1 MADRIYTCT
10 FRDVETRAR
19 LGYIDLPHGRVETPA
34 FMPVGTNGT
43 VKGIYHDRI
52 RDIGYQII
60 LANTYHLYLRPG
72 EEVLKR
78 FGGLHRFSNWNRNI
92 LTDSGGF
99 QVFSLSGLRKVRDAG
114 VTFQSHIDGSR
125 HVFTP
130 EKVVD
135 IQAVIG
141 SDIAMVLDVCT
152 PPGIE
157 YRNAKEAWRVTRLWA
172 ERSIEERNRL
182 GESFRGN
189 LFGIV
194 QGNFYEDLRRESALT
209 ISEMDFPGIA
219 IGGLSV
225 GESKQQFNDFLAYT
239 SQYITDE
246 KPRYVMGIGSPDY
259 IFECVENGIDLF
271 DCVLATRM
279 ARNGGLFTD
288 DGVITM
294 KKAIHKFDERPIQE
308 GCTCTACTKYSRA
321 YMHHLIKCNE
331 MLGGMLATEHNLTYL
346 YTLLERIRSSIREG
360 CFSSFKKEYMARFYG
375 PKE

>member
-1 MADRIYTCT
+1 MVEKIFTCT
-10 FRDVETRAR
+10 LQDRDTKAR

-43 VKGIYHDRI
+43 VKGIYHDKVAQ
-52 RDIGYQII
+52 IGHKLI

-72 EEVLKR
+72 MDVIGQ
-78 FGGLHRFSNWNRNI
+78 FGGLHRFSNWDGNI

-99 QVFSLSGLRKVRDAG
+99 QVFSLSGLRKIRDAG

-135 IQAVIG
+135 VQGIIG
-141 SDIAMVLDVCT
+141 SDIAMCLDVCT
-152 PPGIE
+152 PPGISHRQAE
-157 YRNAKEAWRVTRLWA
+157 EAWRVTKLWA
-172 ERSIEERNRL
+172 ERSLEERRRL

-189 LFGIV
+189 LFCIV
-194 QGNFYEDLRRESALT
+194 QGNFYEDLRKESALVL
-209 ISEMDFPGIA
+209 SDMDFPGIA

-225 GESKQQFNDFLAYT
+225 GESKEQFADMLSYT
-239 SQYITDE
+239 AQYVTPD

-259 IFECVENGIDLF
+259 IFECVANGIDLF

-288 DGVITM
+288 DGVIAM
-294 KKAIHKFDERPIQE
+294 KKACHKFDEGPIQE
-308 GCTCTACTKYSRA
+308 GCICTACTKYSRA
-321 YMHHLIKCNE
+321 YMHHLVKCNE

-346 YTLLERIRSSIREG
+346 YNLLERIRASIREG
-360 CFSSFKKEYMARFYG
+360 RFSQFKKEYLARFYG
-375 PKE
+375 

>member
-1 MADRIYTCT
+1 MVEKIFTCT
-10 FRDVETRAR
+10 LQDRDTKAR
-19 LGYIDLPHGRVETPA
+19 LGYIDLPHGRVETPT

-43 VKGIYHDRI
+43 VKGIYHDKVAQ
-52 RDIGYQII
+52 IGYKLI

-72 EEVLKR
+72 MEVIGQ
-78 FGGLHRFSNWNRNI
+78 FGGLHCFSNWDGNI

-99 QVFSLSGLRKVRDAG
+99 QVFSLSGLRKIRDAG

-135 IQAVIG
+135 VQGIIG
-141 SDIAMVLDVCT
+141 SDIAMCLDVCT
-152 PPGIE
+152 PPGISHRQAE
-157 YRNAKEAWRVTRLWA
+157 EAWRVTKLWA
-172 ERSIEERNRL
+172 ERSLEERRRL

-189 LFGIV
+189 LFCIV
-194 QGNFYEDLRRESALT
+194 QGNFYEDLRKESALVL
-209 ISEMDFPGIA
+209 SDMDFPGIA

-225 GESKQQFNDFLAYT
+225 GESKEQFADMLSYT
-239 SQYITDE
+239 AQYVTPD

-259 IFECVENGIDLF
+259 IFECVANGIDLF

-288 DGVITM
+288 DGVIAM
-294 KKAIHKFDERPIQE
+294 KKACHKFDEGPIQE

-321 YMHHLIKCNE
+321 YMHHLVKCNE

-346 YTLLERIRSSIREG
+346 YNLLERIRASIREG
-360 CFSSFKKEYMARFYG
+360 RFSQFKKEYLARFYG
-375 PKE
+375 

>member
-1 MADRIYTCT
+1 MHKNIYTCT
-10 FRDVETRAR
+10 LQDKDSNAR

-34 FMPVGTNGT
+34 FMPVGTNAT
-43 VKGIYHDRI
+43 VKAMYHDKI
-52 RDIGYQII
+52 KDIGYRLI
-60 LANTYHLYLRPG
+60 LANTYHVYLRPG
-72 EEVLKR
+72 LDVIKQ
-78 FGGLHRFSNWNRNI
+78 FGGLHEFCSWNGNI

-99 QVFSLSGLRKVRDAG
+99 QVFSLSGLRKVKDSG

-135 IQAVIG
+135 IQSVFG

-152 PPGIE
+152 PPDIE
-157 YRNAKEAWRVTRLWA
+157 YRNAKEAWRVTKLWA
-172 ERSIEERNRL
+172 ERSLEERKRL
-182 GESFRGN
+182 GEQFRGN

-194 QGNFYEDLRRESALT
+194 QGNFYQDLRKESALT
-209 ISEMDFPGIA
+209 ISDMDFPGVA

-225 GESKQQFNDFLAYT
+225 GESKNMFNDFLGYT
-239 SQYITDE
+239 SEYITKE

-259 IFECVENGIDLF
+259 IFECVANGIDLF

-294 KKAIHKFDERPIQE
+294 KKAVHKFDMRPIQE
-308 GCTCTACTKYSRA
+308 GCTCTACTKYTRA
-321 YMHHLIKCNE
+321 YVHHLIKCNE
-331 MLGGMLATEHNLTYL
+331 IFGAMLATEHNLTYL
-346 YTLLERIRSSIREG
+346 YNLMERIKVSIRNG
-360 CFSSFKKEYMARFYG
+360 TFVSFKKEYLERFYG
-375 PKE
+375 KKE

>member
-1 MADRIYTCT
+1 MVEKIFTCT
-10 FRDVETRAR
+10 LQDRDTKAR

-43 VKGIYHDRI
+43 VKGIYHDKVAQ
-52 RDIGYQII
+52 IGYKLI

-72 EEVLKR
+72 MEVIGQ
-78 FGGLHRFSNWNRNI
+78 FGGLHRFSNWDGNI

-99 QVFSLSGLRKVRDAG
+99 QVFSLSGLRKIRDAG

-135 IQAVIG
+135 VQGIIG
-141 SDIAMVLDVCT
+141 SDIAMCLDVCT
-152 PPGIE
+152 PPGISHRQAE
-157 YRNAKEAWRVTRLWA
+157 EAWRVTKLWA
-172 ERSIEERNRL
+172 ERSFEERRRL

-189 LFGIV
+189 LFCIV
-194 QGNFYEDLRRESALT
+194 QGNFYEDLRKESALVL
-209 ISEMDFPGIA
+209 SDMDFPGIA

-225 GESKQQFNDFLAYT
+225 GESKEQFADMLSYT
-239 SQYITDE
+239 AQYVTPD

-259 IFECVENGIDLF
+259 IFECVANGIDLF

-288 DGVITM
+288 DGVIAM
-294 KKAIHKFDERPIQE
+294 KKACHKFDEGPIQE

-321 YMHHLIKCNE
+321 YMHHLVKCNE

-346 YTLLERIRSSIREG
+346 YNLLERIRASIREG
-360 CFSSFKKEYMARFYG
+360 RFSQFKKEYLARFYG
-375 PKE
+375 

>member
-1 MADRIYTCT
+1 MAKNIYTKVLQDT
-10 FRDVETRAR
+10 QTKAR

-43 VKGIYHDRI
+43 VKGIYHDKV
-52 RDIGYQII
+52 DEIGYKII
-60 LANTYHLYLRPG
+60 LGNTYHLYLRPG
-72 EEVLKR
+72 TEVLEK
-78 FGGLHRFSNWNRNI
+78 FGGLHKFSNWNHNI

-99 QVFSLSGLRKVRDAG
+99 QVFSLSGLRKIKDSG
-114 VTFQSHIDGSR
+114 VTFQSHIDGSK

-135 IQAVIG
+135 IQGIIG

-157 YRNAKEAWRVTRLWA
+157 YRNAKEAWRVTKSWA

-194 QGNFYEDLRRESALT
+194 QGNFYQDLRKESALT
-209 ISEMDFPGIA
+209 LSEMDFPGIA

-225 GESKQQFNDFLAYT
+225 GESKEQFNDFLSYT
-239 SQYITDE
+239 AQYITEE

-259 IFECVENGIDLF
+259 ILSCVENGIDLF

-279 ARNGGLFTD
+279 ARNGGIFTD

-294 KKAIHKFDERPIQE
+294 KKAVHKFDERPLQE
-308 GCTCTACTKYSRA
+308 GCTCTCCQKYSRA
-321 YMHHLIKCNE
+321 YLHHLIKCNE
-331 MLGGMLATEHNLTYL
+331 MYGGMLATEHNLTYL
-346 YTLLERIRSSIREG
+346 YNFLERIKQSIREG
-360 CFSSFKKEYMARFYG
+360 RFVEFKKEYMARFYG
-375 PKE
+375 TK

>member
-1 MADRIYTCT
+1 MVEKIFTCT
-10 FRDVETRAR
+10 LQDRDTKAR

-43 VKGIYHDRI
+43 VKGIYHDKVAQ
-52 RDIGYQII
+52 IGYKLI

-72 EEVLKR
+72 MEVIGQ
-78 FGGLHRFSNWNRNI
+78 FGGLHRFSNWDRNI

-99 QVFSLSGLRKVRDAG
+99 QVFSLSGLRKIRDAG

-135 IQAVIG
+135 VQGIIG
-141 SDIAMVLDVCT
+141 SDIAMCLDVCT
-152 PPGIE
+152 PPGISHRQAE
-157 YRNAKEAWRVTRLWA
+157 EAWRVTKQWA
-172 ERSIEERNRL
+172 ERSLEERRRL

-189 LFGIV
+189 LFCIV
-194 QGNFYEDLRRESALT
+194 QGNFYEDLRKESALVL
-209 ISEMDFPGIA
+209 SDMDFPGIA

-225 GESKQQFNDFLAYT
+225 GESKEQFADMLSYT
-239 SQYITDE
+239 AQYVTPD

-259 IFECVENGIDLF
+259 IFECVANGIDLF

-288 DGVITM
+288 DGVIAM
-294 KKAIHKFDERPIQE
+294 KKACHKFDEGPIQE

-321 YMHHLIKCNE
+321 YMHHLVKCNE

-346 YTLLERIRSSIREG
+346 YNLLERIRASIREG
-360 CFSSFKKEYMARFYG
+360 RFSQFKKEYLARFYG
-375 PKE
+375 

>member
-1 MADRIYTCT
+1 MVEKIFTCT
-10 FRDVETRAR
+10 LQDRDTKAR

-43 VKGIYHDRI
+43 VKGIYHDKVAQ
-52 RDIGYQII
+52 IGYKLI

-72 EEVLKR
+72 MEVIGQ
-78 FGGLHRFSNWNRNI
+78 FGGLHRFSNWDGNI

-99 QVFSLSGLRKVRDAG
+99 QVFSLSGLRKIRDAG

-135 IQAVIG
+135 VQGIIG
-141 SDIAMVLDVCT
+141 SDIAMCLDVCT
-152 PPGIE
+152 PPGISHRQAE
-157 YRNAKEAWRVTRLWA
+157 EAWRVTKQWA
-172 ERSIEERNRL
+172 ERSLEERRRL

-189 LFGIV
+189 LFCIV
-194 QGNFYEDLRRESALT
+194 QGNFYEDLRKESALVL
-209 ISEMDFPGIA
+209 SDMDFPGIA

-225 GESKQQFNDFLAYT
+225 GESKEQFADMLSYT
-239 SQYITDE
+239 AQYVTPD

-259 IFECVENGIDLF
+259 IFECVANGIDLF

-288 DGVITM
+288 DGVIAM
-294 KKAIHKFDERPIQE
+294 KKVCHKFDEGPIQE

-321 YMHHLIKCNE
+321 YMHHLVKCNE

-346 YTLLERIRSSIREG
+346 YNLLERIRASIREG
-360 CFSSFKKEYMARFYG
+360 RFSQFKKEYLARFYG
-375 PKE
+375 

>member
-1 MADRIYTCT
+1 MVDRIYTCT

-360 CFSSFKKEYMARFYG
+360 RFSSFKKEYMARFYG

>member
-141 SDIAMVLDVCT
+141 SDVAMVLDVCT

-360 CFSSFKKEYMARFYG
+360 RFSSFKKEYMARFYG

>member
-1 MADRIYTCT
+1 MAERIFTEIL
-10 FRDVETRAR
+10 RDKETKAR

-43 VKGIYHDRI
+43 VKGIYHDKVEE
-52 RDIGYQII
+52 IGYKLI
-60 LANTYHLYLRPG
+60 LGNTYHLYLRPG
-72 EEVLKR
+72 LEVLEK
-78 FGGLHRFSNWNRNI
+78 FGGLRKFSNWNHNI

-99 QVFSLSGLRKVRDAG
+99 QVFSLSGLRKVKESG
-114 VTFQSHIDGSR
+114 VTFQSHIDGSK

-135 IQAVIG
+135 IQSVIG

-157 YRNAKEAWRVTRLWA
+157 YRNAKEAWRVTKAWA
-172 ERSIEERNRL
+172 ERSIHERNRL
-182 GESFRGN
+182 GEKFRGN

-194 QGNFYEDLRRESALT
+194 QGNFYKDLRKESAETL
-209 ISEMDFPGIA
+209 SEMDFPGIA

-225 GESKQQFNDFLAYT
+225 GETKDQFLEYLEYT
-239 SQYITDE
+239 ASYITDE

-259 IFECVENGIDLF
+259 ILACVENGIDLF

-279 ARNGGLFTD
+279 ARNGGIFTD

-294 KKAIHKFDERPIQE
+294 KKAVHKFDERPLQE
-308 GCTCTACTKYSRA
+308 GCTCTCCQKYSRA
-321 YMHHLIKCNE
+321 YLHHLIKCNE

-346 YTLLERIRSSIREG
+346 YNLMERIRLAIREG
-360 CFSSFKKEYMARFYG
+360 RFAEFKREYLARFYG
-375 PKE
+375 

>member
-1 MADRIYTCT
+1 MSIIRITKK
-10 FRDVETRAR
+10 DKETKAR
-19 LGYIDLPHGRVETPA
+19 LGILSLPHGDVETPA

-43 VKGIYHDRI
+43 VKGIYHDTI
-52 RDIGYQII
+52 RKIGYRLI

-72 EEVLKR
+72 TEVLDD
-78 FGGLHRFSNWNRNI
+78 FGGLHGFSSWDGNI

-99 QVFSLSGLRKVRDAG
+99 QVFSLSGLRKVRESG
-114 VTFQSHIDGSR
+114 VTFQSHIDGSK
-125 HVFTP
+125 HIFTP

-135 IQAVIG
+135 IQSVIG

-157 YRNAKEAWRVTRLWA
+157 HRNAEEAWRVTRLWA
-172 ERSIEERNRL
+172 ERSIKERDRL
-182 GESFRGN
+182 GERFRGN

-194 QGNFYEDLRRESALT
+194 QGNFYEDLRKESALT

-225 GESKQQFNDFLAYT
+225 GEEKHVFEDMLAYT
-239 SQYITDE
+239 AQFITED

-259 IFECVENGIDLF
+259 ILAAVENGIDLF

-288 DGVITM
+288 DGVIAL
-294 KKAIHKFDERPIQE
+294 KKAQYKFDHAPIQE
-308 GCTCTACTKYSRA
+308 GCGCTLCREYSRA

-331 MLGGMLATEHNLTYL
+331 MLGGMLATEHNLQYL
-346 YTLLERIRSSIREG
+346 YDLMIRIRKAIAEDRFAE
-360 CFSSFKKEYMARFYG
+360 FKRDYLRRFYG
-375 PKE
+375 DKG

>member
-1 MADRIYTCT
+1 MVEKIFTCT
-10 FRDVETRAR
+10 LQDRDTKAR
-19 LGYIDLPHGRVETPA
+19 LGYIDLPHGRVETPT

-43 VKGIYHDRI
+43 VKGIYHDKVAQ
-52 RDIGYQII
+52 IGYKLI

-72 EEVLKR
+72 MEVIGQ
-78 FGGLHRFSNWNRNI
+78 FGGLHRFSNWDGNI

-99 QVFSLSGLRKVRDAG
+99 QVFSLSGLRKIRDAG

-135 IQAVIG
+135 VQGIIG
-141 SDIAMVLDVCT
+141 SDIAMCLDVCT
-152 PPGIE
+152 PPGISHRQAE
-157 YRNAKEAWRVTRLWA
+157 EAWRVTKQWA
-172 ERSIEERNRL
+172 ERSLEGRRRL

-189 LFGIV
+189 LFCIV
-194 QGNFYEDLRRESALT
+194 QGNFYEDLRKESALVL
-209 ISEMDFPGIA
+209 SDMDFPGIA

-225 GESKQQFNDFLAYT
+225 GESKEQFADMLSYT
-239 SQYITDE
+239 AQYVTPD

-259 IFECVENGIDLF
+259 IFECVANGIDLF

-288 DGVITM
+288 DGVIAM
-294 KKAIHKFDERPIQE
+294 KKACHKFDEGPIQE

-321 YMHHLIKCNE
+321 YMHHLVKCNE

-346 YTLLERIRSSIREG
+346 YNLLERIRASIREG
-360 CFSSFKKEYMARFYG
+360 RFSQFKKEYLARFYG
-375 PKE
+375 

>member
-1 MADRIYTCT
+1 MVEKIFTCT
-10 FRDVETRAR
+10 LQDRDTKAR

-43 VKGIYHDRI
+43 VKGIYHDKVAQ
-52 RDIGYQII
+52 IGYKLI

-72 EEVLKR
+72 MEVIGQ
-78 FGGLHRFSNWNRNI
+78 FGGLHRFSNWDGNI

-99 QVFSLSGLRKVRDAG
+99 QVFSLSGLRKIRDAG

-135 IQAVIG
+135 VQGIIG
-141 SDIAMVLDVCT
+141 SDIAMCLDVCT
-152 PPGIE
+152 PPGISHRQAE
-157 YRNAKEAWRVTRLWA
+157 EAWRVTKLWA
-172 ERSIEERNRL
+172 ERSLEERRRL

-189 LFGIV
+189 LFCIV
-194 QGNFYEDLRRESALT
+194 QGNFYEDLRKESALVL
-209 ISEMDFPGIA
+209 SDMDFPGIA

-225 GESKQQFNDFLAYT
+225 GESKEQFADMLSYT
-239 SQYITDE
+239 AQYVTPD

-259 IFECVENGIDLF
+259 IFECVANGIDLF

-288 DGVITM
+288 DGVIAM
-294 KKAIHKFDERPIQE
+294 KKACHKFDEGPIQE

-321 YMHHLIKCNE
+321 YMHHLVKCNE

-346 YTLLERIRSSIREG
+346 YNLLERIRASIREG
-360 CFSSFKKEYMARFYG
+360 RFSQFKKEYLARFYG
-375 PKE
+375 

>member
-141 SDIAMVLDVCT
+141 SDIAMCLDVCT
-152 PPGIE
+152 PPGISHRQAE
-157 YRNAKEAWRVTRLWA
+157 EAWRVTKLWA
-172 ERSIEERNRL
+172 ERSLEERRRL

-189 LFGIV
+189 LFCIV
-194 QGNFYEDLRRESALT
+194 QGNFYEDLRKESALVL
-209 ISEMDFPGIA
+209 SDMDFPGIA

-225 GESKQQFNDFLAYT
+225 GESKEQFVDMLSYT
-239 SQYITDE
+239 AQYVTPD

-259 IFECVENGIDLF
+259 IFECVANGIDLF

-288 DGVITM
+288 DGVIAM
-294 KKAIHKFDERPIQE
+294 KKACHKFDEGPIQE

-321 YMHHLIKCNE
+321 YMHHLVKCNE

-346 YTLLERIRSSIREG
+346 YNLLERIRSSIREG
-360 CFSSFKKEYMARFYG
+360 RFSQFKKEYLARFYG
-375 PKE
+375 

>member
-1 MADRIYTCT
+1 MVEKIFTCT
-10 FRDVETRAR
+10 LQDRDTKAR
-19 LGYIDLPHGRVETPA
+19 LGYIDLPHGRVETPT

-43 VKGIYHDRI
+43 VKGIYHDKVAQ
-52 RDIGYQII
+52 IGYKLI

-72 EEVLKR
+72 MEVIGQ
-78 FGGLHRFSNWNRNI
+78 FGGLHRFSNWDGNI

-99 QVFSLSGLRKVRDAG
+99 QVFSLSGLRKIRDAG

-135 IQAVIG
+135 VQGIIG
-141 SDIAMVLDVCT
+141 SDIAMCLDVCT
-152 PPGIE
+152 PPGISHRQAE
-157 YRNAKEAWRVTRLWA
+157 EAWRVTKLWA
-172 ERSIEERNRL
+172 ERSLEERRRL

-189 LFGIV
+189 LFCIV
-194 QGNFYEDLRRESALT
+194 QGNFYEDLRKESALT
-209 ISEMDFPGIA
+209 LSDMDFPGIA

-225 GESKQQFNDFLAYT
+225 GESKEQFADMLSYT
-239 SQYITDE
+239 AQYVTPD

-259 IFECVENGIDLF
+259 IFDCVANGIDLF

-288 DGVITM
+288 DGVIAM
-294 KKAIHKFDERPIQE
+294 KKACHKFDEGPIQE

-321 YMHHLIKCNE
+321 YMHHLVKCNE

-346 YTLLERIRSSIREG
+346 YNLLERIRASIREG
-360 CFSSFKKEYMARFYG
+360 RFSQFKKEYLARFYG
-375 PKE
+375 

>member
-1 MADRIYTCT
+1 MSIIRITKK
-10 FRDVETRAR
+10 DKETKAR
-19 LGYIDLPHGRVETPA
+19 LGTLSLPHGEVETPA

-43 VKGIYHDRI
+43 VKGIYHDTI
-52 RDIGYQII
+52 RRIGYRLI

-72 EEVLKR
+72 TEVLDD
-78 FGGLHRFSNWNRNI
+78 FGGLHGFSSWDGNI

-99 QVFSLSGLRKVRDAG
+99 QVFSLSGLRKVRESG
-114 VTFQSHIDGSR
+114 VTFQSHIDGSK
-125 HVFTP
+125 HIFTP

-135 IQAVIG
+135 IQSIIG

-157 YRNAKEAWRVTRLWA
+157 HRNAEEAWRVTKLWA
-172 ERSIEERNRL
+172 ERSIEERDRL
-182 GESFRGN
+182 GERFRGN

-194 QGNFYEDLRRESALT
+194 QGNFYEDLRKESALT

-225 GESKQQFNDFLAYT
+225 GEEKHVFEDMLAYT
-239 SQYITDE
+239 AQYVTED

-259 IFECVENGIDLF
+259 ILAAVENGIDLF

-288 DGVITM
+288 DGVIAL
-294 KKAIHKFDERPIQE
+294 KKAQYKFDHSPIQE
-308 GCTCTACTKYSRA
+308 GCQCTLCREYSRA

-331 MLGGMLATEHNLTYL
+331 MLGGMLATEHNLQYL
-346 YTLLERIRSSIREG
+346 YDLMIRIRKAIAEDRFAE
-360 CFSSFKKEYMARFYG
+360 FKRDYLRRFYG
-375 PKE
+375 NQE

>member
-1 MADRIYTCT
+1 MVEKIFTCT
-10 FRDVETRAR
+10 LQDRDTKAR

-43 VKGIYHDRI
+43 VKGIYHDKVAQ
-52 RDIGYQII
+52 IGYKLI

-72 EEVLKR
+72 MDVIGQ
-78 FGGLHRFSNWNRNI
+78 FGGLHRFSNWDGNI

-99 QVFSLSGLRKVRDAG
+99 QVFSLSGLRKIRDAG

-135 IQAVIG
+135 VQGIIG
-141 SDIAMVLDVCT
+141 SDIAMCLDVCT
-152 PPGIE
+152 PPGISHRQAE
-157 YRNAKEAWRVTRLWA
+157 EAWRVTKLWA
-172 ERSIEERNRL
+172 ERSLEERRRL

-189 LFGIV
+189 LFCIV
-194 QGNFYEDLRRESALT
+194 QGNFYEDLRKESALVL
-209 ISEMDFPGIA
+209 SDMDFPGIA

-225 GESKQQFNDFLAYT
+225 GESKEQFADMLSYT
-239 SQYITDE
+239 AQYVTPD

-259 IFECVENGIDLF
+259 IFECVANGIDLF

-288 DGVITM
+288 DGVIAM
-294 KKAIHKFDERPIQE
+294 KKACHKFDEGPIQE
-308 GCTCTACTKYSRA
+308 GCICTACTKYSRA
-321 YMHHLIKCNE
+321 YMHHLVKCNE

-346 YTLLERIRSSIREG
+346 YNLLERIRASIREG
-360 CFSSFKKEYMARFYG
+360 RFSQFKKEYLARFYG
-375 PKE
+375 

>member
-157 YRNAKEAWRVTRLWA
+157 YRNAKEAWRVTLLWA

-360 CFSSFKKEYMARFYG
+360 RFSSFKKEYMARFYG

>member
-1 MADRIYTCT
+1 MSIIRITKK
-10 FRDVETRAR
+10 DKETKAR
-19 LGYIDLPHGRVETPA
+19 LGILTLPHGEVETPA

-43 VKGIYHDRI
+43 VKGIYHDTI
-52 RDIGYQII
+52 RKIGYRLI

-72 EEVLKR
+72 TEVLED
-78 FGGLHRFSNWNRNI
+78 FNGLHNFSAWDGNI

-99 QVFSLSGLRKVRDAG
+99 QVFSLSGLRKIRESG
-114 VTFQSHIDGSR
+114 VTFQSHIDGSK
-125 HVFTP
+125 HIFTP

-135 IQAVIG
+135 IQSIIG

-157 YRNAKEAWRVTRLWA
+157 HRNAEEAWRVTKLWA
-172 ERSIEERNRL
+172 ERAIEERNKL
-182 GESFRGN
+182 GERFRGN

-194 QGNFYEDLRRESALT
+194 QGNFYKDLRKESALT
-209 ISEMDFPGIA
+209 ISDMDFPGIA

-225 GESKQQFNDFLAYT
+225 GEEKSVFEDMLAYT
-239 SQYITDE
+239 AEYVTEE

-259 IFECVENGIDLF
+259 ILAAVENGIDLF

-288 DGVITM
+288 DGVIAL
-294 KKAIHKFDERPIQE
+294 KKAQFRFDHGPVQE
-308 GCTCTACTKYSRA
+308 GCGCTLCREYSRA

-331 MLGGMLATEHNLTYL
+331 MLGGMLATEHNLQYL
-346 YTLLERIRSSIREG
+346 YDLMIRIRKAIAEDRFAE
-360 CFSSFKKEYMARFYG
+360 FKRDYLKRFYAS
-375 PKE
+375 KS